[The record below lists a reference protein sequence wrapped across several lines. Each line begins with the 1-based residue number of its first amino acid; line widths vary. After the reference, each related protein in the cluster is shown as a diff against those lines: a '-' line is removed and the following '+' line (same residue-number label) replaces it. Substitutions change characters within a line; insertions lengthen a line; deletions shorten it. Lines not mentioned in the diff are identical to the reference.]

1 MHCFKFVFVF
11 ILLLCLIESCGGQL
25 GGGFGGGLSVVMRFA
40 AIQIFGVSYG
50 CTEMFN
56 LSIVSGLLPLH
67 SSIYLVPRAQSG
79 IQLIEAYRQN
89 TLKTVFF
96 SPRLRLVLKS
106 QLNAKHGC
114 KFYSCKRPSLPP
126 NNITMID
133 FFLHRSKRGVE
144 KKANYPNIRDKRS
157 PFSML
162 EKRLPHRGFKP
173 EDKKHLN

>member
-1 MHCFKFVFVF
+1 MFDRIVWWSVWRRRIRRWFERCHEVCSHTNIWCFLWMYRNVQFKHCIGSFVFALF
-11 ILLLCLIESCGGQL
+11 SFLMLNRE
-25 GGGFGGGLSVVMRFA
+25 
-40 AIQIFGVSYG
+40 Y
-50 CTEMFN
+50 N
-56 LSIVSGLLPLH
+56 L
-67 SSIYLVPRAQSG
+67 
-79 IQLIEAYRQN
+79 
-89 TLKTVFF
+89 
-96 SPRLRLVLKS
+96 LKS
-106 QLNAKHGC
+106 QFNANWHGC

-173 EDKKHLN
+173 EDKKQLNWVHIYWKLHLASSDWLCFVNQVDVVYGGS